1 MKKYTEQFKTGL
13 VEQYL
18 TGEAG
23 FTTVSKQHGV
33 PRSLLRRWVAFFRH
47 HGAVGLRAKSA
58 IYDRDFK
65 LSVLRHMWEN
75 DISFSQVSAKFDI
88 RDQCAVSK
96 WQRLYDADGPTALGV
111 DPPANV
117 ERMSSPVPRVKKPDP
132 SIPDGEKSKEDLLAE
147 LNWMRMEVA
156 YLKKLDA
163 LVQAKRTA
171 QRSKRK

>member
-1 MKKYTEQFKTGL
+1 MKKYTEKFKVQL

-23 FTTVSKQHGV
+23 FTAVARQHGV
-33 PRSLLRRWVAFFRH
+33 PRSLLRRWVTFFRH
-47 HGAVGLRAKSA
+47 HGAAGLQPKSVK
-58 IYDRDFK
+58 YDGAFK

-75 DISFSQVSAKFDI
+75 DISFGQVSAMFDI

-96 WQRLYDADGPTALGV
+96 WQRSYDALGLAGIGV
-111 DPPANV
+111 NPFAHV
-117 ERMSSPVPRVKKPDP
+117 ETMVSPIPKVKKPDP
-132 SIPDGEKSKEDLLAE
+132 SIPDSEKSKEDLLAE

-163 LVQAKRTA
+163 LVQAKRA
-171 QRSKRK
+171 ALRSKRK

>member
-1 MKKYTEQFKTGL
+1 MKKYTEQFKIGL

-23 FTTVSKQHGV
+23 FTAVARQHCV
-33 PRSLLRRWVAFFRH
+33 PRSLLQRWVAFFRH
-47 HGAVGLRAKSA
+47 HGAAGLRAKSVV
-58 IYDRDFK
+58 YDSEFK

-75 DISFSQVSAKFDI
+75 DISFTQVSAMFDI
-88 RDQCAVSK
+88 RDQSAVRK
-96 WQRLYDADGPTALGV
+96 WQRSYDADGPAGLGV
-111 DPPANV
+111 DHTANV
-117 ERMSSPVPRVKKPDP
+117 ESMSSPIPRVKKPDP
-132 SIPDGEKSKEDLLAE
+132 SIPDGEKSNADLLAE

-171 QRSKRK
+171 LRSKRK